1 MDIDLSLL
9 HSRTKEEIDITGT
22 YTIPKE
28 YFHDSPVLELNNISV
43 TGKVYMSHDDDTLD
57 EDIDYVEAKIVGEM
71 IIADSISLEPVSYPF
86 TIEYDDILEENCKKD
101 ENTLDIFQFL
111 WENIVL
117 EIPLQF
123 TKVKDLS
130 KFHGDG
136 WRLVSEEDFKI
147 ENNPF
152 TDLLENYKEE

>member
-57 EDIDYVEAKIVGEM
+57 EDTDYVEAKIAGEM

-111 WENIVL
+111 WEILYWRSPYSLLRLKISVN
-117 EIPLQF
+117 F
-123 TKVKDLS
+123 TGMDGDWLVKKTS
-130 KFHGDG
+130 
-136 WRLVSEEDFKI
+136 RLKI
-147 ENNPF
+147 IH
-152 TDLLENYKEE
+152 LLIY